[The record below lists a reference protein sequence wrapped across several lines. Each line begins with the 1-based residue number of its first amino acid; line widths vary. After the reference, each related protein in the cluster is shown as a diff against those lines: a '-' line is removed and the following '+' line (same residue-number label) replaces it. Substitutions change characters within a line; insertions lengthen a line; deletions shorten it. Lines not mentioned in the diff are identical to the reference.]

1 MSITI
6 GVDPVTFLVSRVITS
21 AAFMG
26 IGALVALIA
35 GEKLKIPRLPLRFL
49 VAFVGLG
56 TGIATFLA
64 EWASIKLSILVGLG
78 VMIFGAS
85 LAFEQSATSKG
96 AARLV
101 GGIALLAAGAAWV
114 GWNVY
119 LMFR

>member
-35 GEKLKIPRLPLRFL
+35 GEKMKIPRLPLRFL

-56 TGIATFLA
+56 TGLATFLA

-85 LAFEQSATSKG
+85 LAFEKSATRKG
-96 AARLV
+96 AARLA
-101 GGIALLAAGAAWV
+101 GGIALLAAGAGWV